1 MRYSFA
7 AVLALASSVL
17 AQTPGFNVIS
27 KPGNFEDVPA
37 GSTYSVVW
45 SPSPAY
51 SGKSVTVSLIGGKD
65 QGSLQPIETLGKAT
79 VDDGKFEWK
88 VDSKLGDKAIYGVV
102 ITLDENKETF
112 QYSFPFH
119 IAGSGAGSSGSA
131 TSWATGT
138 TSTASSNSTITKTSA
153 SSYHTMTP
161 SGNLSSIA
169 PTGKMT
175 TLVSTT
181 AKSSPSKTG
190 SANTASSTAAAPT
203 NVGSTLALFGGL
215 AMAVFAL

>member
-37 GSTYSVVW
+37 GSTYTVVW
-45 SPSPAY
+45 SPSPDYA
-51 SGKSVTVSLIGGKD
+51 GKSVTVSLIGGKD
-65 QGSLQPIETLGKAT
+65 QKSLQPIDTLGKAT

-88 VDSKLGDKAIYGVV
+88 VDSKLGDKVIYGVV

-119 IAGSGAGSSGSA
+119 IAGSGAGSSSSAAPSA
-131 TSWATGT
+131 TGP
-138 TSTASSNSTITKTSA
+138 STNSTITKTST
-153 SSYHTMTP
+153 SSFPTITP

-169 PTGKMT
+169 STGKVT
-175 TLVSTT
+175 TLISSTAT
-181 AKSSPSKTG
+181 SAPSKTG
-190 SANTASSTAAAPT
+190 SANASSSTAAAPT
-203 NVGSTLALFGGL
+203 NIGSTLALFGGL